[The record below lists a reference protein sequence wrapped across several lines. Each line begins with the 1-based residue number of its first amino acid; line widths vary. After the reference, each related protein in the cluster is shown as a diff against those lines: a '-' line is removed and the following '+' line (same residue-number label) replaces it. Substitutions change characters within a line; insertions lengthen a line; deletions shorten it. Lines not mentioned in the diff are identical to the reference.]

1 MSAADIRLLVERC
14 YDPEAMQRVIAHRGN
29 PLDGLNPNV
38 PPSTGSGGPITPPP
52 LPGDVIRNLVGR
64 CYSDPV
70 PNKPNPKD
78 QEFPPRTPEEPEPP
92 PVDPPGEIIRTL
104 VGRCYGPPPPPFI
117 PDPPD
122 DPIRDITRIDM
133 PPWVPWIVEITG
145 IDPPPM
151 IITLKPPEK
160 GSSIVIITGSG
171 DPNDCDLVAEFLK
184 EDMVKALP
192 DYSQDGKGPPGWW
205 EHKETKKKYFCDL
218 SKRIDD
224 PFQPCVKNALE
235 CLFRPYFGGMWKP
248 PKTDCDAYWPNGWS
262 GNQDEVCV
270 KNCFPDRIPIY
281 ESLDS
286 TGTINVTFNSTGQ
299 LVATGS
305 GSVEV
310 ILKLWWNDR
319 PWTHGTAID
328 SIEVAGKTFTR
339 VGRSGEQT
347 ETITV
352 SSAGTIPVIFTGL
365 HSANSTLNIL
375 DDNTRI
381 CMLDGHGSDCNANFT
396 IVSTNASADH
406 AYYQTGAK
414 AGYTLTNTEPGFYI
428 LRDPIPGKTVP
439 LF

>member
-205 EHKETKKKYFCDL
+205 EHKETK
-218 SKRIDD
+218 
-224 PFQPCVKNALE
+224 
-235 CLFRPYFGGMWKP
+235 
-248 PKTDCDAYWPNGWS
+248 
-262 GNQDEVCV
+262 
-270 KNCFPDRIPIY
+270 
-281 ESLDS
+281 
-286 TGTINVTFNSTGQ
+286 
-299 LVATGS
+299 
-305 GSVEV
+305 
-310 ILKLWWNDR
+310 
-319 PWTHGTAID
+319 
-328 SIEVAGKTFTR
+328 
-339 VGRSGEQT
+339 
-347 ETITV
+347 
-352 SSAGTIPVIFTGL
+352 
-365 HSANSTLNIL
+365 
-375 DDNTRI
+375 
-381 CMLDGHGSDCNANFT
+381 
-396 IVSTNASADH
+396 
-406 AYYQTGAK
+406 
-414 AGYTLTNTEPGFYI
+414 
-428 LRDPIPGKTVP
+428 
-439 LF
+439 